1 MRQSRQLLFSKPL
14 LQVLVALEGDLCLE
28 RPLHP
33 EIIKVKRGLRNTEWL
48 FGTFCTW
55 NHGCSDDGSETE
67 FTKETLNQLKEKS
80 PVRFRYTLRMHWAFF
95 RPFRVGNI
103 PLRGFTT
110 RPSVSP
116 VRCFKTFWFST
127 SNNGPFYFFN
137 VLPEMELPW
146 VASGTSN
153 EHAFLKDVNFE
164 YCLLNWLNSL
174 SFKQWPHGAGRG
186 SRKKKNYPPPPNPV
200 RPPFF

>member
-1 MRQSRQLLFSKPL
+1 MKGWLRSK
-14 LQVLVALEGDLCLE
+14 
-28 RPLHP
+28 
-33 EIIKVKRGLRNTEWL
+33 KVL

-55 NHGCSDDGSETE
+55 NHTCSDGGPEAE
-67 FTKETLNQLKEKS
+67 FTKKTLNQLKEKS

-153 EHAFLKDVNFE
+153 EHRIFTPTPKIRWPSTFSGDAPFLTHDALYGQDIV
-164 YCLLNWLNSL
+164 S
-174 SFKQWPHGAGRG
+174 
-186 SRKKKNYPPPPNPV
+186 
-200 RPPFF
+200 